1 MPADPGNGRAGPADP
16 DEGGSEPADRTRLA
30 WTRTAIAFAAI
41 GGAMLKSS
49 PAGGAIV
56 LALSVPVWAAVR
68 GTGGTGGGASRR
80 SLRLVLATVVLVAAV
95 AFVIAL
101 TGHQPGSIEELF
113 RGR

>member
-1 MPADPGNGRAGPADP
+1 MPADPGNDRAGPDDP
-16 DEGGSEPADRTRLA
+16 DEGGGEPADRTRLA

-41 GGAMLKSS
+41 GGAMLRSS

-56 LALSVPVWAAVR
+56 VALSVPVWAAVR
-68 GTGGTGGGASRR
+68 GTGRAGGGASPAG
-80 SLRLVLATVVLVAAV
+80 LRLVMATVVLVAAV
-95 AFVIAL
+95 AFIIAL

>member
-1 MPADPGNGRAGPADP
+1 MTPDPGNGRADPDDP

-68 GTGGTGGGASRR
+68 GTGRAGGASRR
-80 SLRLVLATVVLVAAV
+80 GLRLVMATVVLVAAV
-95 AFVIAL
+95 AFIIAL
-101 TGHQPGSIEELF
+101 TGHQPGSIDELF